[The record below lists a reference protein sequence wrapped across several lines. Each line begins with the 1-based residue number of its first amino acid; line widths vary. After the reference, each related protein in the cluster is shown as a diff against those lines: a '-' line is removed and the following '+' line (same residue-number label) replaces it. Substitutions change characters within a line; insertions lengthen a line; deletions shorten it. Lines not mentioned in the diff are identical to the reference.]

1 MARTVSCWHLVLS
14 WMAISNSS
22 RIHNTRICMCS
33 TQHPTNEVAGK
44 LYSMKCDLTY
54 TVCSSRCLI
63 RELYNGLRED
73 PEFTLYGFLV
83 LMYTHTFLILLSLQA
98 WSVHHSYWPLM
109 SNMGFFQFQSFLL
122 WWMETEEASC
132 WQPNMFGASYESN
145 FLEP

>member
-22 RIHNTRICMCS
+22 RSHNTRICVCS

-63 RELYNGLRED
+63 RELYNELRED
-73 PEFTLYGFLV
+73 PEFMLYGFLV
-83 LMYTHTFLILLSLQA
+83 LMYIHTFLILLSLQA
-98 WSVHHSYWPLM
+98 WPDLSTPIVGHCTCGVYRSLVLALMNVLVCALLSLWSASSVQLV
-109 SNMGFFQFQSFLL
+109 
-122 WWMETEEASC
+122 SC
-132 WQPNMFGASYESN
+132 V
-145 FLEP
+145 